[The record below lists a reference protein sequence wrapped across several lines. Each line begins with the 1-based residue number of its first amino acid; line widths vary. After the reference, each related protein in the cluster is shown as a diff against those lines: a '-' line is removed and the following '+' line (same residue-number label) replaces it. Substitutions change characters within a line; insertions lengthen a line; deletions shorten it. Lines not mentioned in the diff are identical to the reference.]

1 MARPSVPDALSRT
14 SYRSPNMSF
23 RQADAPVLE
32 PNVGI
37 VVVASPPV
45 VVGSVPGV
53 AGLAPTAAA
62 AVCR

>member
-1 MARPSVPDALSRT
+1 
-14 SYRSPNMSF
+14 MSF
-23 RQADAPVLE
+23 RQADSPVLE

-37 VVVASPPV
+37 

-53 AGLAPTAAA
+53 AGLAPSAAA